1 MSVFTLVKQQYI
13 LEPVVT
19 FATHCFKTFGL
30 TNIPKILYE
39 LKRRACLEPSSAFL
53 KLHSILRLKFY
64 HWSNTRIY
72 TDYSVHTDS

>member
-30 TNIPKILYE
+30 TNNPKILYE

-53 KLHSILRLKFY
+53 KLHSMIDPLVRLVACGGYPIASGCMTF
-64 HWSNTRIY
+64 
-72 TDYSVHTDS
+72 